1 MKFTDIIEL
10 AKQGYKPNDIKELL
24 ELSKATEDAQKDD
37 LSNDDNTQ
45 KTPEKDPEHDV
56 SEDKTPD
63 VSKDKTPDV
72 PGEDDKD
79 KALDYKSLYEAEKT
93 KNATLQKMVMKV
105 DISGSDNKSDQDIF
119 TEVMKDFM

>member
-37 LSNDDNTQ
+37 LPDEGNTQ
-45 KTPEKDPEHDV
+45 KNPEKDQDQDVPE
-56 SEDKTPD
+56 
-63 VSKDKTPDV
+63 DKTPDV

-79 KALDYKSLYEAEKT
+79 KAPDYKSLYEAEKT

-105 DISGSDNKSDQDIF
+105 DISGSDDKSDQDIF
-119 TEVMKDFM
+119 ADVMKDFM